1 MVLPLAPHHAVF
13 SHTNLQFWTLVGR
26 KKLAADV
33 KTDEPPTLFRFEA
46 IVSEATAKLTV
57 TGTHPNAAVLFAGRV
72 AIRGR
77 KPKQES
83 RAAEIR
89 ARLAEWK
96 QMPEF
101 SRPSLRALARELGTS
116 HQLLNHYLFTLEERD
131 RGRELRAFRSKA
143 KAKNITLTPA
153 VERRYLAWLRKIDEE
168 QAREA
173 ARAAKAASKI
183 LEAILRRTIA
193 QNNLPAPVP
202 GDFNHHG

>member
-1 MVLPLAPHHAVF
+1 
-13 SHTNLQFWTLVGR
+13 
-26 KKLAADV
+26 
-33 KTDEPPTLFRFEA
+33 
-46 IVSEATAKLTV
+46 
-57 TGTHPNAAVLFAGRV
+57 
-72 AIRGR
+72 
-77 KPKQES
+77 
-83 RAAEIR
+83 
-89 ARLAEWK
+89 
-96 QMPEF
+96 MPEF